1 MCGYISTVL
10 NLYSLV
16 NKGGVPTRT
25 SSFYFRVRE
34 INTPYYE
41 KGVIVMIVFTVLL
54 AIVIT
59 IAMIVGLIAAIAAGS
74 FITVFGDVIVFGLIV
89 WLIVKVIK
97 RLKK

>member
-1 MCGYISTVL
+1 
-10 NLYSLV
+10 
-16 NKGGVPTRT
+16 
-25 SSFYFRVRE
+25 
-34 INTPYYE
+34 
-41 KGVIVMIVFTVLL
+41 MIVFTVLL